1 MNPLSLQSWYRSYF
15 INYVELSLAYYAKM
29 DFANQNVFEQRNAR
43 TTLAWAAV
51 HNPFFVHGKLGK
63 LGKFIRLLL

>member
-1 MNPLSLQSWYRSYF
+1 
-15 INYVELSLAYYAKM
+15 VELSLAYYTKV

-43 TTLAWAAV
+43 TTLGWAAA
-51 HNPFFVHGKLGK
+51 HNPFFVHGKHGK